1 MSTKYKFLNPEGIYF
16 VSFAVVNWIN
26 IFTRDEYNN
35 IIIDCLKFCQAKK
48 GLVLHAWCLMKNHMH
63 LIFSCTQPGNPS
75 ALLGDFK
82 KFTSIKLVEAIKNY
96 EEGPRKEWILKQ
108 LKRAG
113 LKNSNN
119 TNYQFWQ
126 QDNHPIEVLS
136 LKVIA
141 QKLFYTHNNP
151 VKAGFVK
158 KQEDYIYSSAGAYF
172 GLESLLEVEKLEIP
186 LSTVGYI
193 FYY

>member
-1 MSTKYKFLNPEGIYF
+1 
-16 VSFAVVNWIN
+16 
-26 IFTRDEYNN
+26 
-35 IIIDCLKFCQAKK
+35 
-48 GLVLHAWCLMKNHMH
+48 MH
-63 LIFSCTQPGNPS
+63 LIFSCKQLGNPS

-82 KFTSIKLVEAIKNY
+82 KFTSVKLVEAIKNFD
-96 EEGPRKEWILKQ
+96 EDPRKEWILKQ

-126 QDNHPIEVLS
+126 QDNHPIEVFS
-136 LKVIA
+136 LKIIA
-141 QKLFYTHNNP
+141 QKLIYTHNNP

-158 KQEDYIYSSAGAYF
+158 KPEDYLYSSAGAYH
-172 GLESLLEVEKLEIP
+172 GMESLLEVEKLEIP
-186 LSTVGYI
+186 LSPVGNI